1 MSAGA
6 DHAPAALAHRPLFD
20 GISSLLMRFPAP
32 ELPGLAELD
41 ALYAETTAGAD
52 VRRLRF
58 VPPVEGAAYEAHIAR
73 HDAVPTRPA
82 DWHDFFN
89 ALAWCV
95 WPRTKSICN
104 RLHLQAIEANA
115 AAGLSGRGPLRDA
128 LTQFDECGVL
138 VVGCDA
144 EILHLLAAHEW
155 EEALWTRRSR
165 LVESTRFLVFGHAT
179 WDQLRAPFS
188 GLCAKAIYR
197 QVDVVWF
204 ALPAAQRQAEADAWL
219 ADHLAGS
226 AAELAPRTLRP
237 LPLLGI
243 PGVTPA
249 SESADYYRDLR
260 QFRPLAQE
268 ERGRDRHADAS
279 PPLARR
285 MGLDSEFSSRK

>member
-1 MSAGA
+1 MKAGA
-6 DHAPAALAHRPLFD
+6 DNAPAALAQRPLFD
-20 GISSLLMRFPAP
+20 AIAHLLMRFPAP
-32 ELPGLAELD
+32 ELPGLVELD
-41 ALYAETTAGAD
+41 ALYAEATAGAD
-52 VRRLRF
+52 VRQLRF
-58 VPPVEGAAYEAHIAR
+58 VAPVEGAAYEAHIAR

-89 ALAWCV
+89 AMAWCV
-95 WPRTKSICN
+95 WPRSKSTCN
-104 RLHLQAIEANA
+104 RLHLQASEARS

-144 EILHLLAAHEW
+144 EILHLLAVHEW
-155 EEALWTRRSR
+155 EEALWTHRSR
-165 LVESTRFLVFGHAT
+165 LLDCTRFLVFGHAS
-179 WDQLRAPFS
+179 WDQLRAPFT

-197 QVDVVWF
+197 QVDETWL

-219 ADHLAGS
+219 AEYLVGIAD
-226 AAELAPRTLRP
+226 ELAPRLLKP

-249 SESADYYRDLR
+249 SESADYYRDRR
-260 QFRPLAQE
+260 QFRPLPQE
-268 ERGRDRHADAS
+268 ERGRDRHADAL

-285 MGLDSEFSSRK
+285 VRPDSEFSSRK